1 MGGHMFARISSALL
15 SGIVAALI
23 YSNIFLW
30 FVLAG
35 DSSRVRD
42 AAGGAIVGS
51 LVGAVV
57 AFIVAMVIAR
67 NLSRSR
73 T

>member
-1 MGGHMFARISSALL
+1 MFAQISSALL
-15 SGIVAALI
+15 SGVVAALI
-23 YSNIFLW
+23 YSNIYLW

-35 DSSRVRD
+35 ESGGVRD

-51 LVGAVV
+51 LLFAVI
-57 AFIVAMVIAR
+57 AFIIGMVIAR
-67 NLSRSR
+67 NLIRSR

>member
-1 MGGHMFARISSALL
+1 MFAQISSALL
-15 SGIVAALI
+15 AGTVAALV
-23 YSNIFLW
+23 YSNIYLW

-35 DSSRVRD
+35 ESGQVRD

-51 LVGAVV
+51 LLGAII
-57 AFIVAMVIAR
+57 AFIIAMVIAR
-67 NLSRSR
+67 NLIRSR